1 MTLFLGNGGP
11 IRRTLPLALSALVT
25 CMAAWAGGP
34 ASGLNRQVFQYES
47 SGDLT
52 AARSLLDRQAQTPND
67 AAAAQ
72 ALAEF
77 LERHRDSSYRGAF
90 LRWASEATDPANR
103 QLALR
108 ELVLLDFMN
117 SKAADLQ
124 KDLAQYRAAGGS
136 GFELPPP
143 QHPQQGYST
152 VTIPGPLPAFARMAA
167 LNPKVTPD
175 DLLPALARNIV
186 TSGYQASNNESLQQ
200 TEYLKLL
207 IRYVGQSRE
216 LQSMAGSAHSIVVPA
231 CESKQTAQLLHIIG
245 YRMRGSCGGNLV
257 LETVDPTRAFITIDS
272 GFPLT
277 KLEQDLRANYKFE
290 LPYEPTSIP
299 VLYDARYWLS
309 ALGRG
314 ENENFLDAFLG
325 DPSICRL
332 YLGLSHLDRAAAE
345 ALRSAAPPAKL
356 KIYAHVLDFFGGMF
370 QIRNGAAV
378 TPGSPQIWTSM
389 VGASPDKPGRFF
401 YRLIRNDDGWMAAYF
416 DTLSRL
422 HGAAAAYFTDP
433 QRMRQFYRALRG
445 RVTSP
450 GPARPVFRASADM
463 MLLTASLRI
472 GADGQ
477 PLIPGGLDAWRTV
490 FEKRLH
496 GKHTRHIRRASR
508 SWRNGDDLVASL
520 FALCRRAV
528 SNEPL
533 RVFLA
538 VNDVARDRAN
548 PMSPALA
555 ARLITAYSD
564 YGAQYILFADVP
576 SLSETSIEHYLDICA
591 STAHIGNMLL
601 RTNTL
606 GTLQALTGLFDIF
619 ARQNSIPPSRQ
630 DAAFAAL
637 IEPFARIKDE
647 AALFS
652 AGRAGTGILLHAA
665 GSNSRSGSVQRQLVD
680 LLVGNPRPANP
691 PAPPAPAGTFL
702 RIFDQ
707 QELIPVD
714 DLFALADGVAKGKP
728 APAVVKAVKDQLAR
742 FTESEGLHS
751 SLSSEERDT
760 FAYGYWSQRH
770 IVRESKFD
778 LNDLVKDSGKKDPR
792 ATLAPF
798 LRDSLVGLLYA
809 YYAPPGAQLLLANPL
824 FVRSHDFIG
833 AQGAPGEWRRTELAG
848 TGWPQSGG
856 GRLTGSLIGLPY
868 ALADAEENFLTPTHR
883 QALIWTDLAPQII
896 ANVTLVRWR
905 NVTPEQIRWAA
916 LHIERGR
923 TLLAAACL
931 DHELRPKVL
940 ASFGRFATPG
950 RVDWLSRLL
959 AAGDFNRAAVAVT
972 PAALYRM
979 AEDPELRDV
988 SPDLSSLQ
996 IAALAS
1002 EHRPDL
1008 TPQAIAAVFG
1018 TPKPILRHTYRPM
1031 LLNIRLFPALMGY
1044 SSRILAETWESDS
1057 LYYAALA
1064 EETGVPVKQLD
1075 AYVPVWNEHAIEDIF
1090 ATHLEDW
1097 PALVRSLHAVGAGVA
1112 QSDARQTAGA
1122 GAGLVAASNPQR

>member
-1 MTLFLGNGGP
+1 
-11 IRRTLPLALSALVT
+11 V
-25 CMAAWAGGP
+25 AAWASGP
-34 ASGLNRQVFQYES
+34 AAGLNRQVFQYES

-52 AARSLLDRQAQTPND
+52 AARSLLDRQAQAPND

-77 LERHRDSSYRGAF
+77 LERHRDPAYRSAF
-90 LRWASEATDPANR
+90 LRWAGEASDPANR
-103 QLALR
+103 KLALR

-117 SKAADLQ
+117 SKTSDLD

-136 GFELPPP
+136 DFELPPP

-152 VTIPGPLPAFARMAA
+152 ITIPGPLPAFARMAA

-175 DLLPALARNIV
+175 DLLTALARNIV
-186 TSGYQASNNESLQQ
+186 TNGYQASNNESLQQ

-207 IRYVGQSRE
+207 IRYVGQARE
-216 LQSMAGSAHSIVVPA
+216 LQAMAGAGHKIVVPA

-290 LPYEPTSIP
+290 LPYTPTPVP
-299 VLYDARYWLS
+299 VLYDVRYWLS
-309 ALGRG
+309 ALGHR
-314 ENENFLDAFLG
+314 ENGNFLDAFLG

-332 YLGLSHLDRAAAE
+332 YLGLSHLDRAAAQ
-345 ALRSAAPPAKL
+345 ALRSAAPAAKL

-370 QIRNGAAV
+370 QVRNGAAV
-378 TPGSPQIWTSM
+378 TPGSPRIWDSM
-389 VGASPDKPGRFF
+389 VGVSPDKPGRFF
-401 YRLIRNDDGWMAAYF
+401 YRLIRTDDGWMAAYF

-422 HGAAAAYFTDP
+422 HGAAGAYFTDP

-445 RVTSP
+445 KITSP

-463 MLLTASLRI
+463 MLLTTSLRI

-477 PLIPGGLDAWRTV
+477 PLIPGGLDVWRTL
-490 FEKRLH
+490 FEKRLR
-496 GKHTRHIRRASR
+496 GKHTRRIRRASR
-508 SWRNGDDLVASL
+508 SWRTGDDLVSSL
-520 FALCRRAV
+520 LALCRRAV

-538 VNDVARDRAN
+538 VNDVARERAK

-555 ARLITAYSD
+555 ARLIAAYSN

-576 SLSETSIEHYLDICA
+576 SLSETSIGHYLDICA
-591 STAHIGNMLL
+591 STAHIHNMPL

-619 ARQNSIPPSRQ
+619 VRQGSIPASRQ
-630 DAAFAAL
+630 DAAFSAL
-637 IEPFARIKDE
+637 IEPFDHIKDE
-647 AALFS
+647 AALFG
-652 AGRAGTGILLHAA
+652 AGRSGTGILLRATARDSH
-665 GSNSRSGSVQRQLVD
+665 SGGVQRQLVD

-691 PAPPAPAGTFL
+691 PAPPAPADTFL

-707 QELIPVD
+707 QELIPLD
-714 DLFALADGVAKGKP
+714 QLFALADGVAKGKP
-728 APAVVKAVKDQLAR
+728 DPAVVKAVKDQLAR
-742 FTESEGLHS
+742 FAESENLHN
-751 SLSSEERDT
+751 SLSSEERNT
-760 FAYGYWSQRH
+760 SAYGYWSHRH
-770 IVRESKFD
+770 IYQESKFD
-778 LNDLVKDSGKKDPR
+778 LDALVKGSGKKDPR
-792 ATLAPF
+792 AALAPF

-833 AQGAPGEWRRTELAG
+833 AEGAPGEWRPTELAG

-856 GRLTGSLIGLPY
+856 GRLTGSLMGLPY
-868 ALADAEENFLTPTHR
+868 ALANAEQNFLTPTHR

-931 DHELRPKVL
+931 DHALRPTVL
-940 ASFGRFATPG
+940 ASFSRFATPA

-959 AAGDFNRAAVAVT
+959 AAGDFNRAALAVT

-979 AEDPELRDV
+979 AEDPALRNA
-988 SPDLSSLQ
+988 SPDLSSIQ

-1008 TPQAIAAVFG
+1008 TPKAIAAAFG
-1018 TPKPILRHTYRPM
+1018 TPKPILRHTYRPK

-1075 AYVPVWNEHAIEDIF
+1075 AYVPVWNEDAIEDIF

-1097 PALVRSLHAVGAGVA
+1097 PALVRSLHTVGAGVV
-1112 QSDARQTAGA
+1112 QRNRQTAAA
-1122 GAGLVAASNPQR
+1122 GAGLVASNPQR